1 MNAITGAQEKEKRSV
16 NQTGI
21 LMVHGIQGN
30 PKQFSFLTE
39 ALPTDIMTN
48 CLLLPGHGAGVS
60 QFRRSGQEMW
70 LSSVVNATKK
80 MRVQYRNLVFVG
92 HSMGCLLGLLAEKE
106 NPGLFDGMILLC
118 CPFSL
123 RLTFRYLK
131 NNALSFRK
139 KPVDPY
145 VLATKEANGVNA
157 STPFAYL
164 FCLHPYM
171 ELFRLIRHVRRMKFP
186 STPAHYFFS
195 CRDEIVSPRSAV
207 IAREHE
213 PDRVRFLEN
222 CGHQYFT
229 ETAKQEIINTLLKAL
244 CSV

>member
-1 MNAITGAQEKEKRSV
+1 MMKKTIYEAKYRSV
-16 NQTGI
+16 NRTGV
-21 LMVHGIQGN
+21 LMVHGIQGS
-30 PKQFSFLTE
+30 PKQFSFLAD
-39 ALPTDIMTN
+39 ALPNDIITT

-60 QFRRSGQEMW
+60 QFRQSGQKLW
-70 LSSVVNATKK
+70 LSSVVDAACE
-80 MRVQYRNLVFVG
+80 MRFQCSNLIFVG

-131 NNALSFRK
+131 NNALSFQK

-171 ELFRLIRHVRRMKFP
+171 ELFRLIRHVRKMKFP
-186 STPAHYFFS
+186 STPAYYFFS

-213 PDRVRFLEN
+213 ADRVCFLEN

-229 ETAKQEIINTLLKAL
+229 EAAKQEIINTLLKAL